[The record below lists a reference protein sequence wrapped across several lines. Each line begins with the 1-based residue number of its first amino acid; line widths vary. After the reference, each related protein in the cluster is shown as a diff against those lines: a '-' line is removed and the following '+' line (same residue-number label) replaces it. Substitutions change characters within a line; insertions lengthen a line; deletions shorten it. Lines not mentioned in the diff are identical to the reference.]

1 MHFPDGRF
9 VDIPVNG
16 LLVWRDRF
24 DAWLCDESGAE
35 VLDGMALKSFVE
47 TDDAVNLA
55 CLNSRGETDS
65 VLSKIMIAADGG
77 SSNVVKT
84 LQPEIAANSSWY
96 FALQDTYDCE
106 SSLEPGYF
114 HFYCIP
120 EVSLYSSA
128 YSKDGL
134 LIMDVVVRAGD
145 NPTSAMSRFRD
156 LLWKQMNVKGMSRL
170 RRLGCKVTYAAPKGL
185 FFFGTDR
192 ILVCGEASGLLN
204 LFGEGIS
211 SALSSGIIAGR
222 ASAGAVHENVVPGD
236 FYKEDIEFERQ
247 KTQQTFDYRKLLF
260 QGKGAFNFKKG
271 IGCPHLEGSHSVFTE
286 SSRMGVEAKTMKNV
300 VRLIESGLVPDA
312 LIRMGI
318 RALNRKRLRME
329 NPGSV
334 EVLQERKHIFIEQL
348 RKDPIAVHA
357 DAANRQHYELPPEFF
372 RLILGKHRKYSCCL
386 YTEGTESLNDAEENM
401 LALTCE
407 RARLQ
412 DGMDILELG
421 CGWGSLTLWMGEH
434 YPNSRITAVSNS
446 LLQGEFIR
454 SEALKRGISNISV
467 ITSDMNDIYGR

>member
-1 MHFPDGRF
+1 MIECDVAVVGAGPSGCSAARVCISMGLKTVIIERKRMPRHKACSGILIPDSVATIKEFFGELPDDVMAHPPKISAMRMHFSDGRF

-47 TDDAVNLA
+47 TDDAVKLA
-55 CLNSRGETDS
+55 CLNSRGETVS

-77 SSNVVKT
+77 SSYVVKT

-134 LIMDVVVRAGD
+134 LIMDVVVREGE

-185 FFFGTDR
+185 FFFGTER

-222 ASAGAVHENVVPGD
+222 ASARAVHENVVPGYS
-236 FYKEDIEFERQ
+236 YKEDIEFERQ
-247 KTQQTFDYRKLLF
+247 KTQQTFDYRKLFF

-271 IGCPHLEGSHSVFTE
+271 IGVLTWKDRILFLQNLLAWVW
-286 SSRMGVEAKTMKNV
+286 
-300 VRLIESGLVPDA
+300 
-312 LIRMGI
+312 
-318 RALNRKRLRME
+318 RLR
-329 NPGSV
+329 
-334 EVLQERKHIFIEQL
+334 R
-348 RKDPIAVHA
+348 
-357 DAANRQHYELPPEFF
+357 
-372 RLILGKHRKYSCCL
+372 
-386 YTEGTESLNDAEENM
+386 
-401 LALTCE
+401 
-407 RARLQ
+407 
-412 DGMDILELG
+412 
-421 CGWGSLTLWMGEH
+421 
-434 YPNSRITAVSNS
+434 
-446 LLQGEFIR
+446 
-454 SEALKRGISNISV
+454 
-467 ITSDMNDIYGR
+467 